1 MEKERDRLRNEP
13 FSQAVQNAYPS
24 RTAAIVL
31 AAGQGKRMKSKIQ
44 KQFLLLDGKPVIW
57 YALHAFEESRVDDVI
72 LVTGAE
78 EIGYCQNEIVKKYGF
93 SKVRAVVA
101 GGKERYHSV
110 YEGLKALG
118 ARLSYHD
125 GDCVLIHDGARPFVD
140 DAMIER
146 ILSDIHRYGAAVAG
160 MPSKDTVKLTDADG
174 FASVTPDRSRVWT
187 IQTPQ
192 GFAYPL
198 IRRAYDTMMS
208 REEYQ
213 KGVTDDA
220 MVVETMT
227 DQKVRLTEGSYR
239 NIKVTTPEDMEIAA
253 AFLHSPERSE

>member
-1 MEKERDRLRNEP
+1 MEHTLDQFGKEKITP
-13 FSQAVQNAYPS
+13 HPT

-44 KQFLLLDGKPVIW
+44 KQFLLLEEKPVIW

-72 LVTGAE
+72 LVTGAD
-78 EIGYCQNEIVKKYGF
+78 EIAYCRDEIVGKYGF
-93 SKVRAVVA
+93 SKVRAIVA

-110 YEGLKALG
+110 YEGLKVLG
-118 ARLSYHD
+118 SQLSYGE

-140 DAMIER
+140 EPMIER
-146 ILSDIHRYGAAVAG
+146 IVSDIRSYSAAVAG
-160 MPSKDTVKLTDADG
+160 MPSKDTVKLADADG
-174 FASVTPDRSRVWT
+174 FASVTPERAYVWM

-192 GFAYPL
+192 GFTYPL
-198 IRRAYDTMMS
+198 IRAAYDKMMS

-213 KGVTDDA
+213 QGVTDDA

-227 DQKVRLTEGSYR
+227 DHKVRLTEGSYR
-239 NIKVTTPEDMEIAA
+239 NIKVTTPEDMEVAS
-253 AFLHSPERSE
+253 AFLKNKKS